1 LTRRK
6 PIKKRGSVFGPH
18 GLPDRVTMV
27 IVGVLLFIGLV
38 LVYDSSVIVASAAP
52 YNDPFHF
59 FKLQIVWII
68 IGLIGGYVAFKID
81 YHIFPKIVSPA
92 LIGTIVLLIVVL
104 IAGTLTYGAK
114 RWIDFGPFAVQP
126 SELAKLTFTLYLASW
141 LSKQKNIVNKF
152 DSALK
157 NYFVHDLLPFL
168 LVLFVVTSLILVG
181 RDLATT
187 AIVGLIALS
196 IYFISGKD
204 LMHSLGS
211 GLIVLTM
218 GIVGLLAAI
227 MEPYR
232 LNRIRTYLHFLQ
244 TGEVDD
250 PGGKGFQ
257 LYQILVAVGS
267 GGIFGVGFGES
278 RQKFHYLGQAAFT
291 DTIFAVFAEEFGLF
305 GSIILIALFVALMF
319 RGFKIASTAQDRLG
333 TLIATGITFWI
344 SLQAFLNIAAN
355 VGLIPLTGI
364 PLPFISYGGSSM
376 VVMLTGI
383 GILLNVSKYSKLK

>member
-1 LTRRK
+1 MTRRQ
-6 PIKKRGSVFGPH
+6 PIKKRNSVFGPN
-18 GLPDRVTMV
+18 GSPDKLTMLL
-27 IVGVLLFIGLV
+27 VGVLLFIGLV

-52 YNDPFHF
+52 FNDSFHF
-59 FKLQIVWII
+59 FKLQIVWIV
-68 IGLIGGYVAFKID
+68 IGLAGAYVAYKID
-81 YHIFPKIVSPA
+81 YHLYPKIVSPA
-92 LIGTIVLLIVVL
+92 LIGTIILLIFVL
-104 IAGTLTYGAK
+104 VAGTLTNGAR
-114 RWIDFGPFAVQP
+114 RWIDLGAFGLQP
-126 SELAKLTFTLYLASW
+126 SELAKLTFTVYLASW
-141 LSKQKNIVNKF
+141 LSKQKKITNKF
-152 DSALK
+152 DNALK

-168 LVLFVVTSLILVG
+168 LVLFMVTSLILVG

-196 IYFISGKD
+196 IYFISGSD
-204 LMHSLGS
+204 MIHTVGT
-211 GLIVLTM
+211 GLIVVTM
-218 GIVGLLAAI
+218 GLVGVLAAI
-227 MEPYR
+227 IEPYR
-232 LNRIRTYLHFLQ
+232 LDRIQTYLHFLQ
-244 TGEVDD
+244 TGEVKD

-257 LYQILVAVGS
+257 LYQVLVAVGS

-278 RQKFHYLGQAAFT
+278 RQKFHYLGIAAFT

-305 GSIILIALFVALMF
+305 GSIILIALFVVFMF

-333 TLIATGITFWI
+333 ALLATGITFWI

-376 VVMLTGI
+376 VVMLTGV